1 MCYVACSGGQM
12 KRRAFIGV
20 VGGAAVWPVA
30 ARAQKGLPLVA
41 VLVPGPAKQAENRL
55 VAIRR
60 GMREAGLAE
69 GINYNFAFRY
79 ADGVFDRL
87 PALVLELA
95 ALKPRLIIASAAAA
109 PVAHKVLPDLPLI
122 FTSYAADPIKAG
134 FAESYVHPGGHATGN
149 VMNAVGGEEALTQKR
164 MNLFKELVPD
174 LKVLG
179 FIGSSS
185 ILAAAELKAL
195 QSVGGQFGF
204 EVVRHPLGG
213 LDEVEGAVSATVHDG
228 VGALYVSGEPLLYTN
243 MPRVLPLIMA
253 PGKPTLGTYPEW
265 GQAGLLMSYSADL
278 IDDFRRAGIYA
289 AKILGGEKPAD
300 LPIEQ
305 ASKFT
310 LVVNAATARRLGI
323 DVPATL
329 LALADEVVEG
339 QSKN

>member
-1 MCYVACSGGQM
+1 M
-12 KRRAFIGV
+12 KFRKMYPDRMRRREFLGIL
-20 VGGAAVWPVA
+20 GGAAALPIA
-30 ARAQKGLPLVA
+30 ARAQKDLPVVA
-41 VLVPGPAKQAENRL
+41 LLVPGPAKQAENRL
-55 VAIRR
+55 VAIRQ
-60 GMREAGLAE
+60 GMREAGLTE
-69 GINYNFAFRY
+69 GINFTFAWRY

-87 PALVLELA
+87 PALALELA

-109 PVAHKVLPDLPLI
+109 PIAHKVLPELPLI

-174 LKVLG
+174 LKAVG
-179 FIGSSS
+179 FIGSTSS

-195 QSVGGQFGF
+195 QSVAGQFGF
-204 EVVRHPLGG
+204 DVVRHPLGG
-213 LDEVEGAVSATVHDG
+213 LDEVEGAVSASVRDG

-243 MPRVLPLIMA
+243 MPRVLPLVLA
-253 PGKPTLGTYPEW
+253 PGKPTVGTYPEW

-289 AKILGGEKPAD
+289 AKVLGGEKPAD

-305 ASKFT
+305 ASKFV
-310 LVVNAATARRLGI
+310 LVLNLKTAKSLGI
-323 DVPATL
+323 AAPDRLLTVADV
-329 LALADEVVEG
+329 VVE
-339 QSKN
+339 